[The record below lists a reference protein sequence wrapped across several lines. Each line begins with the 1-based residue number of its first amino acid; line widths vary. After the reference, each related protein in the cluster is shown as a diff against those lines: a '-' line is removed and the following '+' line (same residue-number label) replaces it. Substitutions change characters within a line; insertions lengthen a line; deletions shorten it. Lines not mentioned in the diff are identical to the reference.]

1 LRSTDFCGFSA
12 MTLHIN
18 ATVERWPVDGHFT
31 IARGAKTFVDL
42 LVVAVSDG
50 TYIGQGEGTA
60 IYYRGETAEEC
71 LRQIA
76 RVTDALAASTA
87 PMARA
92 LLQAELPP
100 GAARNALDC
109 ALWDLEAKQT
119 GQPLWQLIGIK
130 SPPMPLE
137 TAFTISL
144 GTPDKMHADART
156 AAEGGYGVLKLKLN
170 GDADRDRVAAV
181 RAGAPKARIIVD
193 ANESWGAMDIFAE
206 AEMLKTL
213 GVAMI
218 EQPLPV
224 GQDAAL
230 ASLSSPLP
238 IFADESC
245 HVAADVPRL
254 ADLYQGVN
262 IKLDKAGGLTEA
274 LALCKAAESA
284 KMDVMVGCMLSTSL
298 AIQASFLVAQ
308 TASWVDLDGPALLQ
322 NDRPGGFVFAD
333 GHLSPATPLTR

>member
-1 LRSTDFCGFSA
+1 

-18 ATVERWPVDGHFT
+18 ATLERWPVDGHFT
-31 IARGAKTFVDL
+31 IARGAKKFVDL
-42 LVVAVSDG
+42 IVVAVSDG
-50 TYIGQGEGTA
+50 THIGYGEGTA
-60 IYYRGETAEEC
+60 IYYHGETAEKCVRE
-71 LRQIA
+71 IG
-76 RVTDALAASTA
+76 RVTSELAAHTV

-92 LLQAELPP
+92 LLQSRLPP

-119 GQPLWQLIGIK
+119 GRPLWELIGMK

-144 GTPDKMHADART
+144 GTPDAMHADARS
-156 AAEGGYGVLKLKLN
+156 AADNGYALLKLKLN
-170 GDADRDRVAAV
+170 GDADYDRVAAV

-193 ANESWGAMDIFAE
+193 ANESWGAVDIMAE
-206 AEMLKTL
+206 AAALKTL

-218 EQPLPV
+218 EQPLPA

-230 ASLSSPLP
+230 ANITSPLP

-245 HVAADVPRL
+245 HIAADVPRL
-254 ADLYQGVN
+254 AGLYHGVN

-274 LALCKAAESA
+274 LALYKAAESA
-284 KMDVMVGCMLSTSL
+284 KMDIMVGCMLSTSL
-298 AIQASFLVAQ
+298 AIQAAFLVAQ

-322 NDRPGGFVFAD
+322 NDRPGGFVFAN
-333 GHLSPATPLTR
+333 GRLSPA

>member
-1 LRSTDFCGFSA
+1 
-12 MTLHIN
+12 M
-18 ATVERWPVDGHFT
+18 P
-31 IARGAKTFVDL
+31 KKYVDL
-42 LVVAVSDG
+42 LVVTVSDG
-50 TYIGQGEGTA
+50 THVGQGEGTA

-71 LRQIA
+71 ARQIA
-76 RVTDALAASTA
+76 QVTDIIAVHTI

-92 LLQAELPP
+92 LLQSALPP

-119 GQPLWQLIGIK
+119 GQRLWELVGMK
-130 SPPMPLE
+130 SPPVPLE

-144 GTPDKMHADART
+144 GTPDAMHADARD
-156 AAEGGYGVLKLKLN
+156 AAANGYSLLKLKLN

-193 ANESWGAMDIFAE
+193 ANESLGDVDIAAE
-206 AEMLKTL
+206 AEILKTL

-218 EQPLPV
+218 EQPLPA

-230 ASLSSPLP
+230 ANLSAPLP

-245 HVAADVPRL
+245 HVAADVPHL
-254 ADLYQGVN
+254 AGLYQGVN

-284 KMDVMVGCMLSTSL
+284 KMGVRSVVCCR
-298 AIQASFLVAQ
+298 
-308 TASWVDLDGPALLQ
+308 PALPFRRRFWWRKGRLGWTSTVLPYCKRIGRAVSALPTDACPRPNQLQ
-322 NDRPGGFVFAD
+322 GEVRDLVFI
-333 GHLSPATPLTR
+333 ATTVD